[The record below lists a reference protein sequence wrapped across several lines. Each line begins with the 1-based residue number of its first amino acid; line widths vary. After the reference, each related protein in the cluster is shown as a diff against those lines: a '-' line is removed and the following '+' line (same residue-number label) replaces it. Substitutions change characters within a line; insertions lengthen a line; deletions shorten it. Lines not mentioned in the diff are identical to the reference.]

1 MSREPIDLDSFSETE
16 YEALSG
22 VLCTMYP
29 GYNLFSTSGRDFL
42 RVWKEYAHLRISMY
56 KPLEDM
62 PLYINDESDVVKII
76 TLWRLK
82 IGR

>member
-1 MSREPIDLDSFSETE
+1 MSREPIDLDSFTETE

-22 VLCTMYP
+22 VLCITYHRD
-29 GYNLFSTSGRDFL
+29 NLFIPSGRDFL

-56 KPLEDM
+56 RPLEDM
-62 PLYINDESDVVKII
+62 PLHINDESDVVRII
-76 TLWRLK
+76 ALWRLK